1 MATVINDL
9 TIEPKA
15 APAADDAN
23 KAGGKDSGGGK
34 SGPELERELGKL
46 KRREHDRSLRMW
58 AH

>member
-15 APAADDAN
+15 APPAAAA
-23 KAGGKDSGGGK
+23 KAGGNGGGGGK
-34 SGPELERELGKL
+34 SGPELERELDKL

-58 AH
+58 TH

>member
-15 APAADDAN
+15 APPKESEGGAKA
-23 KAGGKDSGGGK
+23 AGGGGAK
-34 SGPELERELGKL
+34 SGPELERELDKVR
-46 KRREHDRSLRMW
+46 RREHDRALRIW